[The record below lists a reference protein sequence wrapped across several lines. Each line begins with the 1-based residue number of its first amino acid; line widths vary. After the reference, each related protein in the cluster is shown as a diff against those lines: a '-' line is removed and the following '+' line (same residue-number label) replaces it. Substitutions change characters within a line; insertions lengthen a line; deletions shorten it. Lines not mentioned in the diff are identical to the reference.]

1 MSPNAKVDVSIS
13 DMVKGIANLAKMKV
27 PAVVV
32 VNHRGKIQTF
42 GSKHARECLEANQ
55 DDLTRA
61 LNKDALALCAGETE
75 GNEPM
80 VNLTRELK
88 AVEEVKLPAPIY
100 LMNYSEVIKVLRQ
113 LIVFDHNESK
123 DKKQKEIYIKYGEE
137 SWEPSFWPNNL
148 WKWENMINFSKLTVQ
163 HLRDAG
169 LYDRFRTVVDFL
181 KYVVTTGFEQLEL
194 NPDNHISAEF
204 NDVEESKRKKVR
216 RIISSPIVQ
225 RPATSSIT
233 AAEAPDLQRIDDVPL
248 SEEDFV
254 GGEHYEY
261 RGQSEYVHLEVENSP
276 TPVQAGPS
284 REPELTL
291 ENLFSQN
298 ENSAEI
304 SIPRTALGR
313 VWPNCTVKR
322 NKKGASS
329 VSRAAAQYLG
339 LSEDDHIVWRIKFS
353 LSEKIIGTMQE
364 VDHGYKFPLR
374 LFTETGEVLLSSQA
388 ELIKYLRSPACSGLY
403 NIPRVELSALAS
415 LIGAQ
420 VHVLRPSAGG
430 AGLLNLDH
438 PWDWTTYDPISPQS
452 VDPNGRFYRGSE
464 MYLITEDEVHFF
476 RLSSSDATL
485 PREGA
490 PDVDGTD
497 EAIINEAQEQVE
509 IERFDMVPIATF
521 AKRAEDTDVF
531 VQEPGTNIPVP
542 TELRRSNRKSSRTE
556 RYNSNHETREKSKYS
571 K

>member
-1 MSPNAKVDVSIS
+1 
-13 DMVKGIANLAKMKV
+13 MK
-27 PAVVV
+27 
-32 VNHRGKIQTF
+32 TW
-42 GSKHARECLEANQ
+42 
-55 DDLTRA
+55 LT
-61 LNKDALALCAGETE
+61 
-75 GNEPM
+75 
-80 VNLTRELK
+80 
-88 AVEEVKLPAPIY
+88 
-100 LMNYSEVIKVLRQ
+100 
-113 LIVFDHNESK
+113 
-123 DKKQKEIYIKYGEE
+123 
-137 SWEPSFWPNNL
+137 
-148 WKWENMINFSKLTVQ
+148 
-163 HLRDAG
+163 
-169 LYDRFRTVVDFL
+169 
-181 KYVVTTGFEQLEL
+181 
-194 NPDNHISAEF
+194 
-204 NDVEESKRKKVR
+204 
-216 RIISSPIVQ
+216 
-225 RPATSSIT
+225 
-233 AAEAPDLQRIDDVPL
+233 
-248 SEEDFV
+248 
-254 GGEHYEY
+254 
-261 RGQSEYVHLEVENSP
+261 
-276 TPVQAGPS
+276 
-284 REPELTL
+284 
-291 ENLFSQN
+291 
-298 ENSAEI
+298 
-304 SIPRTALGR
+304 IPRTALGR

-322 NKKGASS
+322 NKTGASS

-388 ELIKYLRSPACSGLY
+388 ELVKYICSPECSGLY

-420 VHVLRPSAGG
+420 VHVLRPRAGG
-430 AGLLNLDH
+430 VGLLNLNH

-452 VDPNGRFYRGSE
+452 VDPYGRFYRGSE

-476 RLSSSDATL
+476 RLSSLDATL

-556 RYNSNHETREKSKYS
+556 RYNSYHETREKSKNS
-571 K
+571 KRHKRAVNDYEKVVSEAIVEEPIEDTGVDKATDLDHENPDKSLENETNFLKEKLLAREREETKLRNTKTFHFHIIRFCLTYKNQRSHEFETSMRSSTVIALT

>member
-1 MSPNAKVDVSIS
+1 
-13 DMVKGIANLAKMKV
+13 
-27 PAVVV
+27 
-32 VNHRGKIQTF
+32 
-42 GSKHARECLEANQ
+42 
-55 DDLTRA
+55 
-61 LNKDALALCAGETE
+61 
-75 GNEPM
+75 
-80 VNLTRELK
+80 
-88 AVEEVKLPAPIY
+88 
-100 LMNYSEVIKVLRQ
+100 
-113 LIVFDHNESK
+113 
-123 DKKQKEIYIKYGEE
+123 
-137 SWEPSFWPNNL
+137 
-148 WKWENMINFSKLTVQ
+148 
-163 HLRDAG
+163 
-169 LYDRFRTVVDFL
+169 
-181 KYVVTTGFEQLEL
+181 
-194 NPDNHISAEF
+194 
-204 NDVEESKRKKVR
+204 
-216 RIISSPIVQ
+216 
-225 RPATSSIT
+225 
-233 AAEAPDLQRIDDVPL
+233 
-248 SEEDFV
+248 
-254 GGEHYEY
+254 
-261 RGQSEYVHLEVENSP
+261 
-276 TPVQAGPS
+276 
-284 REPELTL
+284 
-291 ENLFSQN
+291 
-298 ENSAEI
+298 
-304 SIPRTALGR
+304 
-313 VWPNCTVKR
+313 
-322 NKKGASS
+322 
-329 VSRAAAQYLG
+329 
-339 LSEDDHIVWRIKFS
+339 
-353 LSEKIIGTMQE
+353 MQE

-374 LFTETGEVLLSSQA
+374 LFTETGEVLLSTQA

-556 RYNSNHETREKSKYS
+556 RYNSYHETREKSKNS
-571 K
+571 KRHKRAVNDYEKVVSEAIVEEPIEDTGVDKATDLDHENPDRSLENETNFLKEKLLAREREETKLRNMGHEIRNSLSLENIRQIINDNLEYFRNIVAGKKKSWRFQCYNTGKIDQILFHTISEPFSDEQQEVVIQELRKHFLDEKTIMSQLFDYVLMPEAFIRIYQVYFNVSNKQADHNLLQKGVYYQPGTNSSDGLFL